1 MTFQMTDEVIERVFF
16 KDGSLR
22 DIYVQACNLND
33 WQKFYDWIRTS
44 SWNILLYKD
53 DQLVEYKGKFVD
65 YLFKEKKNH
74 HIRLTIPINGI
85 LINCYFFSED
95 EIEFDID
102 PKEINNVYDANTVF
116 EFMKS
121 LAKILGKQC
130 ILSEENTPEI
140 PLVTFYSDGSMISK
154 L

>member
-1 MTFQMTDEVIERVFF
+1 MTFQMKDEVIERVFF

-65 YLFKEKKNH
+65 YLFKEKR
-74 HIRLTIPINGI
+74 III
-85 LINCYFFSED
+85 
-95 EIEFDID
+95 FD
-102 PKEINNVYDANTVF
+102 
-116 EFMKS
+116 
-121 LAKILGKQC
+121 
-130 ILSEENTPEI
+130 
-140 PLVTFYSDGSMISK
+140 
-154 L
+154 